1 MSHPTGLVVVL
12 DANVL
17 YPQWLRDL
25 MLTVAAL
32 GYYRP
37 RWSDLIV
44 DEMRRNVLRDHPT
57 IASGRFDA
65 VTIAALRRAFPDAW
79 TQVDDALV
87 EQMDN
92 APEDRHV
99 LAVAI
104 AAAAHL
110 VVTSNV
116 DDFITSGLV
125 ESGRVTVE
133 RPSTFLSTVLDE
145 HPEIL
150 DDALWHLA
158 SNRRGVA
165 TTADVLDRAQGL
177 AVISSTMRW
186 ASSVTPSRIP
196 DLRLLSHGKPTKY
209 RPGTGETPAS
219 WIGSPRSSST
229 SSWIQEKS
237 PRKPTHQ
244 ITLKTPSASRSNCSS

>member
-1 MSHPTGLVVVL
+1 MSHPTGLVAVL

-25 MLTVAAL
+25 MLTIAAL
-32 GYYRP
+32 GYYQP
-37 RWSDLIV
+37 RWSELIV

-57 IASGRFDA
+57 IEPDRFDA

-99 LAVAI
+99 LATAI
-104 AAAAHL
+104 AAGAQI

-125 ESGRVTVE
+125 ESGHVTIE
-133 RPSTFLSTVLDE
+133 RPGTFLRTVLDE

-165 TTADVLDRAQGL
+165 TTADVLDQLGRNETLTTFVNNARAK
-177 AVISSTMRW
+177 
-186 ASSVTPSRIP
+186 
-196 DLRLLSHGKPTKY
+196 LL
-209 RPGTGETPAS
+209 
-219 WIGSPRSSST
+219 
-229 SSWIQEKS
+229 
-237 PRKPTHQ
+237 
-244 ITLKTPSASRSNCSS
+244 